1 MFYDNFLRAC
11 NKKNKTPSAALTE
24 MGIGKSA
31 HTRWKRGEMPTGA
44 TLQKLSDYF
53 GINRDELLGEGLTKR
68 EVITG
73 DKDARPHEGD
83 ELMDAIADL
92 TAEERQKVS
101 DYIALLEAA
110 RRRQ

>member
-1 MFYDNFLRAC
+1 MDIVDRLFALVDRKYKEQKDFAAEIGVSASKVSQWRMRNTASY
-11 NKKNKTPSAALTE
+11 KKYLPQIATALGTTTE
-24 MGIGKSA
+24 YLL
-31 HTRWKRGEMPTGA
+31 TGE
-44 TLQKLSDYF
+44 
-53 GINRDELLGEGLTKR
+53 N
-68 EVITG
+68 
-73 DKDARPHEGD
+73 ARPHEGD